1 MNELI
6 ILAGLVLAL
15 AVSALLVG
23 FYAYYS
29 AQRASFQSRATVTA
43 AREECAAAV
52 EAMKA
57 NLEQMA
63 VNLRPAP
70 IAVAAEP
77 IPGTP
82 KSSMNLSKRSQAL
95 RMRRQG
101 DSPQRISEL
110 LEMPLQEVELLLKVH
125 EIVLSNMPA
134 A

>member
-1 MNELI
+1 M
-6 ILAGLVLAL
+6 LAL

-29 AQRASFQSRATVTA
+29 AQRSTFQSRATVAA

-52 EAMKA
+52 EAMQA
-57 NLEQMA
+57 NLERMA

-70 IAVAAEP
+70 VVVAEP

-101 DSPQRISEL
+101 DSAQRISEL

-125 EIVLSNMPA
+125 EIVLTNMPA